1 MFTFPTEYLY
11 ITWNIV
17 TNITGA
23 KHQSINQSINQSI
36 ILINKRYNWMISMDI
51 SLLQSEKH
59 MCYQEKE
66 RTKSDKNYTGITHIV
81 HMAYYNY
88 FMYIQSLSFLLLA
101 TWTFVYNG
109 RFLRLL
115 EQEGFEDT
123 TGVIR
128 ISKSKNRQ
136 HND

>member
-1 MFTFPTEYLY
+1 
-11 ITWNIV
+11 
-17 TNITGA
+17 
-23 KHQSINQSINQSI
+23 
-36 ILINKRYNWMISMDI
+36 MISMDI

-128 ISKSKNRQ
+128 ISKSKDRQ
-136 HND
+136 HNDQKKKD